1 MYFVKWKLLC
11 AGEDIFSLC
20 SVVMFLNDDLDA
32 RLSVF
37 VASWTNVTGSMCDDN
52 WSIWVCRII
61 KVIFRDSDNTMM
73 EKEGIKQLLVMFC
86 WGIMQDDSER
96 SRFLNIIFSVAKR
109 PSGVS
114 DLLPVCNS
122 VREGAQDVCFQV
134 CCVEGDYFW
143 NCSTETFILL
153 LFRTTP
159 GLMWTRTPAQFC
171 SVDAVASLLQ
181 LADAETRLST
191 NFSLTSVFYILTS
204 LLHSHSVKCSHTP
217 DAHIRSFLPPGQRG
231 WCQQEAGNHSSVWL
245 IAPLGMVGKQGV
257 HMKRYQR
264 AALSAQQFEPS
275 GADSIL
281 VCCL

>member
-1 MYFVKWKLLC
+1 
-11 AGEDIFSLC
+11 
-20 SVVMFLNDDLDA
+20 
-32 RLSVF
+32 
-37 VASWTNVTGSMCDDN
+37 MCDDN

-109 PSGVS
+109 PSGIS

-159 GLMWTRTPAQFC
+159 GLMWTRTPALFC
-171 SVDAVASLLQ
+171 SVDAVASRTL
-181 LADAETRLST
+181 R
-191 NFSLTSVFYILTS
+191 
-204 LLHSHSVKCSHTP
+204 
-217 DAHIRSFLPPGQRG
+217 
-231 WCQQEAGNHSSVWL
+231 NHSCSWQTQKHGCPQTFVW
-245 IAPLGMVGKQGV
+245 P
-257 HMKRYQR
+257 
-264 AALSAQQFEPS
+264 QFS
-275 GADSIL
+275 TF
-281 VCCL
+281 

>member
-1 MYFVKWKLLC
+1 
-11 AGEDIFSLC
+11 
-20 SVVMFLNDDLDA
+20 MFLNDDLDA

-159 GLMWTRTPAQFC
+159 GLMWTRTPALFC
-171 SVDAVASLLQ
+171 SVDAVASRTLRNHSCSWQ
-181 LADAETRLST
+181 TQKQK
-191 NFSLTSVFYILTS
+191 NFCLTSVFYILTS

-231 WCQQEAGNHSSVWL
+231 WCQQEAGNHFSVWL